1 MLKSPPQDSVSTSI
15 GSVSKICESCV
26 MGTGEVSPHQ
36 GPSLQSESHRGEG
49 VNSPC
54 LLDSFQISHISPV
67 LQWSSARLALAQP
80 SRQPLLNEYELLKWL
95 QTTSCV
101 ALGKSFDF
109 SRHLFQQILTMMKRD
124 KVVRCLA
131 HDCRSARGS
140 SYHFQDL
147 AVSVCWYP
155 LHKEGLHPYS
165 CHNQIPP
172 LRNKA

>member
-1 MLKSPPQDSVSTSI
+1 MLKSPPQDSASMSI
-15 GSVSKICESCV
+15 GSVPKICESCV
-26 MGTGEVSPHQ
+26 MGTEAVAPHQ

-54 LLDSFQISHISPV
+54 LLDSFQISHISPGS
-67 LQWSSARLALAQP
+67 QWSSAWLALAQP
-80 SRQPLLNEYELLKWL
+80 SRQPLLNEYELLRWL

-101 ALGKSFDF
+101 TLGKSFDF
-109 SRHLFQQILTMMKRD
+109 SRHLPHQILTMMKRD

-131 HDCRSARGS
+131 RDCHSACDS
-140 SYHFQDL
+140 SYHFQNL